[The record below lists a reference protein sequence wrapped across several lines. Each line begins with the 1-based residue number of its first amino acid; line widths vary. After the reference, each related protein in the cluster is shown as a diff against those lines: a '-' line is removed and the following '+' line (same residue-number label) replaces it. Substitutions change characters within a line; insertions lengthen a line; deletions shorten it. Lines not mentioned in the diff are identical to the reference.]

1 MNKLV
6 NRKVNKRINKCIN
19 RNTNR
24 SINKNIN
31 NLVNKD
37 VNTLTVAKGLS
48 AYFLFSKK
56 TINGYGRLINLDR
69 HHDIQ
74 VYQPSIEDGYFSQS

>member
-6 NRKVNKRINKCIN
+6 NRKVNKH
-19 RNTNR
+19 
-24 SINKNIN
+24 INKNIN
-31 NLVNKD
+31 NLVNKDIIKVINKDINKD